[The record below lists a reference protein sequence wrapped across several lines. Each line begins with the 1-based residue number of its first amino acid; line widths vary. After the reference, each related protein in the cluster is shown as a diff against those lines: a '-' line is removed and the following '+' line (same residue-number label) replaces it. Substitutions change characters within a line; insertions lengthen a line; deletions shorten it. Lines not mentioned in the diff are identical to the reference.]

1 MNIYVDFGPYKLDF
15 TASGRHMLAGG
26 RKGHLA
32 LVDMMNMNLIK
43 EIHVSFFFSFRIAL
57 CKLMI

>member
-1 MNIYVDFGPYKLDF
+1 
-15 TASGRHMLAGG
+15 MLAGG

-43 EIHVSFFFSFRIAL
+43 EIQVGFNIIIILIMDFIYD
-57 CKLMI
+57 